1 MSVASN
7 ISSQALDQALA
18 PLLPKSNPQYRA
30 RLINQILQLI
40 RHGNYAETFIR
51 TTPEGTDLVNFARL
65 WEYVL
70 VQADRQTRGYVARN
84 NRADFEATRKDF
96 EDCIDFMATKIKAAV
111 ERHDLDLVGTN
122 FISRIAQRYQIA
134 DKKRNP
140 NPNPNPRP
148 EGAAQASTAT
158 RPPKGDVVE
167 PLAASADVLTE
178 DAAPA
183 TKPKAA
189 PKRVAKA
196 KAAEDALAE
205 VEAL

>member
-7 ISSQALDQALA
+7 ISAQALDQALA

-65 WEYVL
+65 WEYAL

-84 NRADFEATRKDF
+84 NRSDFETTRKDF
-96 EDCIDFMATKIKAAV
+96 EDCIDFMATKLKGAV
-111 ERHDLDLVGTN
+111 TRHDLDLAGTN
-122 FISRIAQRYQIA
+122 FISRIAQRYQIVE
-134 DKKRNP
+134 KKRS
-140 NPNPNPRP
+140 PRP
-148 EGAAQASTAT
+148 EGEARAEGQAEGAAPKAS
-158 RPPKGDVVE
+158 RPPKADVVS
-167 PLAASADVLTE
+167 PAAAFAGESVTE
-178 DAAPA
+178 EAPV
-183 TKPKAA
+183 KKAA
-189 PKRVAKA
+189 PKRVSKA
-196 KAAEDALAE
+196 KATADALDE